1 MKHSLKKGWKKGVV
15 AIFLSGFVLAADGFA
30 QGLPERSRPPSI
42 RVTGEAAV
50 TANPDQAKIDIGVV
64 TQSEKAE
71 SAAAQNASRVD
82 AVLAALRKVLGQ
94 RAEIKTISYSV
105 NPNFRYPREG
115 TPTITGYTAT
125 NTLQVTLDDL
135 AIVGKVIDTAMQ
147 FGANSI
153 QRLQFTL
160 KDESAVQAQALKE
173 AAAKARAKA
182 QTIASALGV
191 NIVQVLEAD
200 ENVSAGVP
208 RVFGLAEA
216 RAGVAAAP
224 TPVEP
229 GSITVRAIVTLT
241 VGIGQ

>member
-1 MKHSLKKGWKKGVV
+1 MTANYKNPSMVILLEIATLPAV
-15 AIFLSGFVLAADGFA
+15 SGFA
-30 QGLPERSRPPSI
+30 QSLPQRPRPSSI
-42 RVTGEAAV
+42 RVTGEATV

-64 TQSEKAE
+64 TQAE
-71 SAAAQNASRVD
+71 SAGAASAQNATRVD
-82 AVLAALRKVLGQ
+82 AVLAALKKTLGQ

-105 NPNFRYPREG
+105 NPNYRYPREG
-115 TPTITGYTAT
+115 GAPTITGYTAT
-125 NTLQVTLDDL
+125 NTLQVTLNEL
-135 AIVGKVIDTAMQ
+135 SLVGKVIDTAVQ

-160 KDESAVQAQALKE
+160 KDDSALQAQALTE
-173 AAAKARAKA
+173 ATGKAKTKA

-191 NIVQVLEAD
+191 NIVQILEAD
-200 ENVSAGVP
+200 ETVSSAVA

-216 RAGVAAAP
+216 RAAGVAAP

-229 GSITVRAIVTLT
+229 GAITIRATVTLA